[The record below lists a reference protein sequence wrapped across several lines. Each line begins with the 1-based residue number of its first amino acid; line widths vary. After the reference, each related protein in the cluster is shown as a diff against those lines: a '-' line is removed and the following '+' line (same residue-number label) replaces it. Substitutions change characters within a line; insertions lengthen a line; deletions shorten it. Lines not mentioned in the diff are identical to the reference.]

1 MMEKVRKYEK
11 GLFQTVRIL
20 EKRRVKW
27 LNMGKVGVLCV
38 IVRYCTHST
47 ADS

>member
-11 GLFQTVRIL
+11 GLFQMERIL

-38 IVRYCTHST
+38 IARHCTHST